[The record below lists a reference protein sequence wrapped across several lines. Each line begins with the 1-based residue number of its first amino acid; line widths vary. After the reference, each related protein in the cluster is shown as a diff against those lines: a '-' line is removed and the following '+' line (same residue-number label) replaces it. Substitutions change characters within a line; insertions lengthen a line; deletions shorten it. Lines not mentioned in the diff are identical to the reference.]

1 MSISRIKQI
10 KRILAHGDVRDPRAA
25 LVAIEEVL
33 SQPKPKKGDKPIP
46 ALKLV
51 AKRTGK
57 NCFNIAI
64 SNDKSLTEVEMLG
77 LIETM
82 RKHHEVV
89 FGSQDAQAMPFH
101 NIFAELEAAADRKA
115 AGAKKGGAV

>member
-10 KRILAHGDVRDPRAA
+10 KGILANGDVRDPRAI
-25 LVAIEEVL
+25 LIAIEEVL

-57 NCFNIAI
+57 NCFDIAI
-64 SNDKSLTEVEMLG
+64 TNDNSLTEVEMLG

-82 RKHHEVV
+82 QKHHEVV
-89 FGSQDAQAMPFH
+89 FGPVVKKMSIEE
-101 NIFAELEAAADRKA
+101 IFAAMEADLIKA

>member
-10 KRILAHGDVRDPRAA
+10 KGILANGDVRDPRAI
-25 LVAIEEVL
+25 LIAIEEVL
-33 SQPKPKKGDKPIP
+33 SQPKVKKGDKPIP

-51 AKRTGK
+51 AMRTDK
-57 NCFNIAI
+57 NRLGIAI
-64 SNDKSLTEVEMLG
+64 SNDSLLTEPEMVG

-89 FGSQDAQAMPFH
+89 FGSQDTQAMPFQ
-101 NIFAELEAAADRKA
+101 NLFAELQAAADRKA
-115 AGAKKGGAV
+115 AGAKKGGV